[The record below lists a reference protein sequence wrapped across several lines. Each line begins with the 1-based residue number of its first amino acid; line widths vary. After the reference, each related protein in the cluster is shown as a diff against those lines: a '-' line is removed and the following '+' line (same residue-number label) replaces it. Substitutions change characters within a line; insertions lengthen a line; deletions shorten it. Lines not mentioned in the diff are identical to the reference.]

1 MEKLKKLFPLSFK
14 FCKSVPSLILC
25 TLLYL
30 LIELAAGLVI
40 SLLLQPIV
48 SMIIGIV
55 LSPVTIFGIILFVVA
70 LLLSYTV
77 IGAIIGI
84 PLAFI
89 SGIMM
94 GLSGAVT
101 GVIVSFVS
109 SFISIYAIAGCV
121 VAVLAYA
128 GVFGEITFPEKVES
142 EETAEEYF
150 ARILDYIKEFEFKNV
165 GTIECVWRTAGNLF
179 LVDDSYVF
187 KSTKELLEPTVSDY
201 YNDEVSYEPYYSI
214 IISNND
220 IEQGKYHEPYQ
231 HPENEDIHW
240 DGYYEYNLRGTLIRV
255 CIDDNNTIEYDSG
268 VFEYDYYLEVRVNE
282 YLWMDYSYEPQN

>member
-1 MEKLKKLFPLSFK
+1 MKKSF
-14 FCKSVPSLILC
+14 
-25 TLLYL
+25 
-30 LIELAAGLVI
+30 I
-40 SLLLQPIV
+40 SLLLLV
-48 SMIIGIV
+48 C
-55 LSPVTIFGIILFVVA
+55 IL
-70 LLLSYTV
+70 
-77 IGAIIGI
+77 
-84 PLAFI
+84 
-89 SGIMM
+89 
-94 GLSGAVT
+94 GLSSCESPSYIANQFYSDEILSEGLVPNLPKPNGEYLYRT
-101 GVIVSFVS
+101 GTS
-109 SFISIYAIAGCV
+109 SYCDKIYIS
-121 VAVLAYA
+121 
-128 GVFGEITFPEKVES
+128 S

-150 ARILDYIKEFEFKNV
+150 ARILDYIKEFEFNNV

-268 VFEYDYYLEVRVNE
+268 VFEYDYYLEVRVSE